1 MEATLKVNI
10 IGADECSFDLCVFK
24 RKRLC
29 NQSIF
34 VQLHP
39 IYKMLKMTAYRGKPS
54 KWVDRCHGGWIT
66 YLDKN
71 LGANQV
77 TFSTFETD
85 NTTVKAEYSSSERC
99 LPQTSVSMSALLVLL
114 SRWFGLKSERGG
126 LDKPEPRD
134 RAKSLLKSLLEW
146 TATDTTMDLRCPI
159 ELVRG
164 WQCRFPRPQLREF
177 HQSLAYVH
185 IKDGM
190 IVFTDLLEHAQ
201 VERASHIVNVWLKEL
216 SARLVLDGASNASR
230 TAVFEMNS
238 VSYDVPGLQCEGWG
252 KGGGG
257 RMCRAPAI
265 FRPLVPYRYFK
276 SQMVALSWAEP
287 AAVLWAEVGHTR
299 AKPDRNPGARGPGP
313 GPGTRP
319 ASGPRVRAPGPGW
332 PWAWGPGSE
341 PRVSGPV
348 PGLIT
353 VLWVAYLR

>member
-1 MEATLKVNI
+1 
-10 IGADECSFDLCVFK
+10 
-24 RKRLC
+24 
-29 NQSIF
+29 
-34 VQLHP
+34 
-39 IYKMLKMTAYRGKPS
+39 
-54 KWVDRCHGGWIT
+54 
-66 YLDKN
+66 
-71 LGANQV
+71 
-77 TFSTFETD
+77 
-85 NTTVKAEYSSSERC
+85 
-99 LPQTSVSMSALLVLL
+99 MSALLVLL

-134 RAKSLLKSLLEW
+134 RAKYLLKSLLEW

-216 SARLVLDGASNASR
+216 SARFVLDGAPNASR

-238 VSYDVPGLQCEGWG
+238 VSYDVPGLQCEG
-252 KGGGG
+252 GG
-257 RMCRAPAI
+257 RGEGGECAPAI

-313 GPGTRP
+313 GPRDPPRVRAPGP
-319 ASGPRVRAPGPGW
+319 GPGPGLALGPGPRVRAPGPGT
-332 PWAWGPGSE
+332 GP
-341 PRVSGPV
+341 R
-348 PGLIT
+348 
-353 VLWVAYLR
+353 AYHCTLGGIPEVRRSRYGILSRPSAKARNV

>member
-1 MEATLKVNI
+1 MQKVLKDSSNNLFFSKVAKGGGITYESVDGLRMIFMEATLKVNI

-29 NQSIF
+29 NQPVF

-39 IYKMLKMTAYRGKPS
+39 IYKMLKMTGYRGMPS

-99 LPQTSVSMSALLVLL
+99 LPQTSVSMSALLALL

-134 RAKSLLKSLLEW
+134 RAKYLLRSLLEW

-159 ELVRG
+159 ELVRS
-164 WQCRFPRPQLREF
+164 WQSRFPRPQLREF

-190 IVFTDLLEHAQ
+190 IVLTDLLEHAQ
-201 VERASHIVNVWLKEL
+201 VERASRIVKVWLEEL
-216 SARLVLDGASNASR
+216 GARVVLDEGSNASR

-238 VSYDVPGLQCEGWG
+238 VSYDVPGLQREGWG
-252 KGGGG
+252 
-257 RMCRAPAI
+257 
-265 FRPLVPYRYFK
+265 
-276 SQMVALSWAEP
+276 
-287 AAVLWAEVGHTR
+287 
-299 AKPDRNPGARGPGP
+299 
-313 GPGTRP
+313 
-319 ASGPRVRAPGPGW
+319 
-332 PWAWGPGSE
+332 
-341 PRVSGPV
+341 
-348 PGLIT
+348 
-353 VLWVAYLR
+353 